1 MTTARSRADAFCT
14 RFGLRL
20 PILMAPMASACPP
33 ELAAAVANAGGM
45 GGFGALALEPPA
57 IAAWAQ
63 TFRGLSNGAFQIN
76 LWIPDA
82 PPVRDRA
89 AEANIREFLGQ
100 WGPPV
105 AANAADGPNAEF
117 ASQCEAVLDAAPQVV
132 SSIMG
137 VYPAEFVAQ
146 LKARGIPWFAC
157 VTTLNEAREA
167 QDAGADALVVQGVE
181 AGGHRGAFDPA
192 DSARHGGTLFAL
204 LPRIADQ
211 VDLPLI
217 ATGGI
222 ADGRGIAAALTLGA
236 SAVQIGTGLLRT
248 AESGIHPAW
257 SDALAKTEAEDT
269 IQTRAYSGRLAR
281 GIATAY
287 AVAAAQGPTP
297 APYPVQRAL
306 TAAMRAQAQKDGDP
320 DRMQLWAG
328 QAAAMA
334 KAAPVEAVMT
344 EMWTAACALL
354 P

>member
-1 MTTARSRADAFCT
+1 MTTARARADAFCA

-33 ELAAAVANAGGM
+33 ALAAAVANAGGM
-45 GGFGALALEPPA
+45 GGFGALGLEPPA
-57 IAAWAQ
+57 IAAWSAN
-63 TFRGLSNGAFQIN
+63 FRALSNGAFQIN

-82 PPVRDRA
+82 APVRDRA
-89 AEANIREFLGQ
+89 AEDRVRDFLGQ

-105 AANAADGPNAEF
+105 PADAADSPNADF
-117 ASQCEAVLDAAPQVV
+117 AAQCEAVLAAAPQVV

-137 VYPAEFVAQ
+137 VYPPDFVAA

-157 VTTLNEAREA
+157 VTTLGEAREA
-167 QDAGADALVVQGVE
+167 QAAGADALVVQGVE

-192 DSARHGGTLFAL
+192 HSARHSGTLFAL

-211 VDLPLI
+211 VELPLI
-217 ATGGI
+217 AAGGI
-222 ADGRGIAAALTLGA
+222 VDGRGIAAALILGA

-248 AESGIHPAW
+248 AEAGIHPAW
-257 SDALAKTEAEDT
+257 SAALAKTEAEGT

-281 GIATAY
+281 GIATPFAL
-287 AVAAAQGPTP
+287 AAAEGPAP

-306 TAAMRAQAQKDGDP
+306 TAGMRTQAQKDGDP

-328 QAAAMA
+328 QTAAMA
-334 KAAPVEAVMT
+334 KAAPVDAVMS
-344 EMWTAACALL
+344 EMWASACALL

>member
-1 MTTARSRADAFCT
+1 
-14 RFGLRL
+14 
-20 PILMAPMASACPP
+20 
-33 ELAAAVANAGGM
+33 M
-45 GGFGALALEPPA
+45 GAFGALALEPPA
-57 IAAWAQ
+57 IAAWVQA
-63 TFRGLSNGAFQIN
+63 FRGLSNGAFQIN

-82 PPVRDRA
+82 PPVRDRN
-89 AEANIREFLGQ
+89 AEAKIRDFLGQ

-105 AANAADGPNAEF
+105 PADAADGPNAGF
-117 ASQCEAVLDAAPQVV
+117 AEQCEAVLAASPQVV

-137 VYPAEFVAQ
+137 VYPPEFVAQ
-146 LKARGIPWFAC
+146 LKARSIPWFAC
-157 VTTLNEAREA
+157 VTTLREAREA
-167 QDAGADALVVQGVE
+167 EAAGADALVVQGVE

-217 ATGGI
+217 AAGGI
-222 ADGRGIAAALTLGA
+222 VDGRGIAAALTLGA

-257 SDALAKTEAEDT
+257 SDALAKTEAEGT

-281 GIATAY
+281 GIATPY
-287 AVAAAQGPTP
+287 ALAAANGPEP

-306 TAAMRAQAQKDGDP
+306 TAAMRTQAQKDGDP

-334 KAAPVEAVMT
+334 RAAPVDAVMT
-344 EMWTAACALL
+344 EMWSSASALL

>member
-1 MTTARSRADAFCT
+1 MTTARARADAFCA

-33 ELAAAVANAGGM
+33 AMAAAVANAGGM
-45 GGFGALALEPPA
+45 GAFGALGLEPPA

-63 TFRGLSNGAFQIN
+63 TFRSLSNGAFQIN

-82 PPVRDRA
+82 PPVRDGA
-89 AEANIREFLGQ
+89 AEAKLRDFLGQ
-100 WGPPV
+100 WGAPV
-105 AANAADGPNAEF
+105 PDDAADAPGADF
-117 ASQCEAVLDAAPQVV
+117 ASQCEAVLAAAPQIV

-157 VTTLNEAREA
+157 VTSLGEAREA
-167 QDAGADALVVQGVE
+167 QAAGADALVVQGVE

-217 ATGGI
+217 GAGGI
-222 ADGRGIAAALTLGA
+222 VDGRGIAAALTLGA

-257 SDALAKTEAEDT
+257 SAALAQTEAEGT
-269 IQTRAYSGRLAR
+269 IQTRAFSGRLAR
-281 GIATAY
+281 GIATQY
-287 AVAAAQGPTP
+287 ALAAAEGPAP

-306 TAAMRAQAQKDGDP
+306 TAAMRTQAQKDGDP
-320 DRMQLWAG
+320 ERMQLWAG

-334 KAAPVEAVMT
+334 KAAPVGAVMT
-344 EMWTAACALL
+344 EMWQSACALL

>member
-1 MTTARSRADAFCT
+1 MTTARSRAGAFCA

-33 ELAAAVANAGGM
+33 AMAAAVANAGGM
-45 GGFGALALEPPA
+45 GAFGALALDPAA
-57 IAAWAQ
+57 IAAWVQ

-82 PPVRDRA
+82 PPVRDRD
-89 AEANIREFLGQ
+89 AEAAMRDFLGA

-105 AANAADGPNAEF
+105 PADAADGPSAAF
-117 ASQCEAVLDAAPQVV
+117 ADQCAAVLAAAPQVV

-137 VYPAEFVAQ
+137 VYPPDFVAQ
-146 LKARGIPWFAC
+146 LKERGIPWFAC

-167 QDAGADALVVQGVE
+167 QAAGADALVVQGVE

-192 DSARHGGTLFAL
+192 DAARHGGTLFAL

-217 ATGGI
+217 GAGGI
-222 ADGRGIAAALTLGA
+222 VDGRGIAAALTLGA

-248 AESGIHPAW
+248 DESGIHPAW
-257 SDALAKTEAEDT
+257 SNALAQTEAEGT

-281 GIATAY
+281 GIATPY
-287 AVAAAQGPTP
+287 AVAAASGPAP

-306 TAAMRAQAQKDGDP
+306 TAGMRAQAQKDGDP

-334 KAAPVEAVMT
+334 KAAPVDMVMT